1 MIIILIYFLW
11 NAVTAQMSFHVHVVF
26 YPHFFLFKEL
36 KEFSMST
43 GDTFCGLRGITLS
56 KIMKH
61 LKISTVLYQ
70 SFVRS

>member
-1 MIIILIYFLW
+1 
-11 NAVTAQMSFHVHVVF
+11 MSFHILVVVF
-26 YPHFFLFKEL
+26 SSLKFKEL

-43 GDTFCGLRGITLS
+43 GDKFCGLRGITWS